1 MSDFLKRNKK
11 KGSLA
16 LLLLFFQRGKG
27 LGPLLALLLLLSFV
41 FIAPSSVFTH
51 APWLEAMAKR
61 IGLRSGLGSGADSSE
76 LAGFAD
82 GVSAGRPSMRGLG
95 LLGGI
100 FGLGRGGVNQYGKST
115 VDMVKAGKDLASRA
129 NGEAEDKYYDGVGK
143 GAGKTVDGVLRPED
157 SKKLEGGV
165 SLSEDEMQNGLLAE
179 AFAGQVQGGEGM
191 EALSELRNRNGGG
204 SGALLA
210 RASDGKADLMKG
222 AFGSARLLG
231 GTLNPKGS
239 GGKMSNLRGGG
250 PRLAR
255 GNSSLAKGAGSQTV
269 MYQLAEGKAYSV
281 AAAPP
286 PGHCDPGGCPAEFAS
301 NAGGVVFDGGRMKGD
316 ILSSEEFGDPGI
328 SVPDQGQIDT
338 LIDQANQAEQ
348 DAKKCEEAE
357 ETYGA
362 TERQKLEDIQ
372 NLSDRLNSMN
382 CASGGCSKS
391 KYRACMA
398 VGNQMRAKCHE
409 YNAVASQKAAAC
421 PLMEGKFQAMDCSQ

>member
-41 FIAPSSVFTH
+41 FIAPSSIFTH

-61 IGLRSGLGSGADSSE
+61 LGLRSDLGSGADSYG
-76 LAGFAD
+76 LAGFSD
-82 GVSAGRPSMRGLG
+82 GVGGRPSGKGLG

-129 NGEAEDKYYDGVGK
+129 NGDGDDKYYDGVGK
-143 GAGKTVDGVLRPED
+143 GAGKSVDGVLRPED
-157 SKKLEGGV
+157 SKKMEGGV
-165 SLSEDEMQNGLLAE
+165 ALSEDEMQNGLLAE
-179 AFAGQVQGGEGM
+179 AFAGQVQGADSLG
-191 EALSELRNRNGGG
+191 ELRERMGAGA
-204 SGALLA
+204 SGAMLA
-210 RASDGKADLMKG
+210 RASDSKADLMKG

-231 GTLNPKGS
+231 GTLNPKGN

-255 GNSSLAKGAGSQTV
+255 GSASMAKGAGSQTV

-301 NAGGVVFDGGRMKGD
+301 NTGGAVFDGGRLKGD
-316 ILSSEEFGDPGI
+316 IISAEEFGDPGI

-338 LIDQANQAEQ
+338 LIAQANQAEQ

-362 TERQKLEDIQ
+362 TERQKLQDIQ
-372 NLSDRLNSMN
+372 DLSDRLNSMN

-421 PLMEGKFQAMDCSQ
+421 PLMEGKFSAMDCSQ

>member
-61 IGLRSGLGSGADSSE
+61 IGLRSDLGGGDLTD

-82 GVSAGRPSMRGLG
+82 GVGPGRPTSRGLG

-100 FGLGRGGVNQYGKST
+100 FGLGRGGVSQYGKST

-129 NGEAEDKYYDGVGK
+129 SGGGEDKFYDGVGK
-143 GAGKTVDGVLRPED
+143 GSGKSVDGVLRPED
-157 SKKLEGGV
+157 SKRMEGGV
-165 SLSEDEMQNGLLAE
+165 SLSESEMENGLLAE
-179 AFAGQVQGGEGM
+179 AFAGQVQGGEG
-191 EALSELRNRNGGG
+191 LGELRERM
-204 SGALLA
+204 GAGASSAMLA

-222 AFGSARLLG
+222 AFGSSRLLG
-231 GTLNPKGS
+231 GTLNPKG
-239 GGKMSNLRGGG
+239 GGGNMSSMRGGG

-255 GNSSLAKGAGSQTV
+255 GKSSLAKGAGSQTV

-301 NAGGVVFDGGRMKGD
+301 NAGGAVFDGGRVKGD
-316 ILSSEEFGDPGI
+316 IITAEEFGDPGV

-357 ETYGA
+357 NTYGA
-362 TERQKLEDIQ
+362 QERQKLEEIQ
-372 NLSDRLNSMN
+372 GLSDRLNAMS

-398 VGNQMRAKCHE
+398 VGDQMRVKCRE
-409 YNAVASQKAAAC
+409 YNSVASQKAAAC
-421 PLMEGKFQAMDCSQ
+421 PLMEGKFSAMDCNQ